1 MECSLAF
8 NSMLSLKMA
17 VIGAEIAELVQL
29 RTINRVFSATWT
41 GENFTFA
48 TKWKRVV
55 YQWWN
60 TSESTPELNRTT
72 KALEMFELALMPIA
86 PTIFVNDHS
95 ISRVSRSGGSPRTTR
110 NCCTSATPI
119 VCYGR
124 TSVCT

>member
-48 TKWKRVV
+48 TKWKRVMG
-55 YQWWN
+55 
-60 TSESTPELNRTT
+60 L
-72 KALEMFELALMPIA
+72 K
-86 PTIFVNDHS
+86 
-95 ISRVSRSGGSPRTTR
+95 VSSKRHDTFRSCTNGGIRPSQRQ
-110 NCCTSATPI
+110 S
-119 VCYGR
+119 
-124 TSVCT
+124 